1 MFEVSSWSKAEA
13 KSYTCMDIVENADTY
28 KHIYTWQK
36 RYMTKEEHTGTH
48 AHTGTLRCLKCS
60 LRFCLILVL
69 FILNLHWETERHTHT
84 HTHHTGT
91 VTMMFNLQYWSVKLI
106 NAIFHLMCS
115 VSMRVCQCVC
125 GRSMQRWFSFVEFD
139 AKLLRVLYF
148 YLRPKVHSQRKWHQG
163 LWMSLMMRAL
173 YLSRPPRWRSLSH
186 SLPLACSLFYTHTR
200 HWWQQSKDEKRR
212 EERGVHVRQ
221 LI

>member
-1 MFEVSSWSKAEA
+1 MLTRTNTFTHDKRG
-13 KSYTCMDIVENADTY
+13 
-28 KHIYTWQK
+28 TWQK
-36 RYMTKEEHTGTH
+36 RNTP
-48 AHTGTLRCLKCS
+48 AHTHTHRHTVVSKVFPTLLPNTH
-60 LRFCLILVL
+60 LVHPKSPL
-69 FILNLHWETERHTHT
+69 GNGETHT

-106 NAIFHLMCS
+106 NAICHLMCS
-115 VSMRVCQCVC
+115 VSMHVCQCVC

-139 AKLLRVLYF
+139 AKLLRVLYI

-163 LWMSLMMRAL
+163 LWMSLKMRAL
-173 YLSRPPRWRSLSH
+173 YLSRPPCWRFLSH
-186 SLPLACSLFYTHTR
+186 SLTLACSLFYTRTR

-212 EERGVHVRQ
+212 ENRGVHVRQ